1 MDDYTLKVRWIVLTK
16 NQKKVLRLLAVSYSK
31 DYSIND
37 VARRVSVAP
46 NGAYKILRKF
56 QKEGILII
64 KEIANIKS
72 YRLYFENENTVRLLE
87 LAFSDGMDGRLK
99 LRAQDVQRLKPV
111 TEACVIF
118 GSYTTNKP
126 KPSDLDV
133 LFVMEK
139 QKFEQYKKELA
150 KVQDITPIKI
160 QDVVQT
166 SADLLQNLKKNDPI
180 ITEALRNGV
189 VLWGINIV
197 VRVIKNSYK

>member
-1 MDDYTLKVRWIVLTK
+1 M
-16 NQKKVLRLLAVSYSK
+16 LAVSYSK